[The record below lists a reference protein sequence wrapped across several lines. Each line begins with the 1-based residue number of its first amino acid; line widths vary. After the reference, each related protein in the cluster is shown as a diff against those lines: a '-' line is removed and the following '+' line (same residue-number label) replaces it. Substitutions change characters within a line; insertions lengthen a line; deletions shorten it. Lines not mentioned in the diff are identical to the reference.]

1 MDKRELETLC
11 NDFNNAGHLLSVMS
25 RSALEQSAYL
35 DVTML
40 KNYHQEMFCALAFVA
55 DALKTKSNSFWSFL
69 EEFPDAEE
77 ESNPDSGGG
86 KSGRRKSSSSIPPSG
101 CAR

>member
-35 DVTML
+35 DATML
-40 KNYHQEMFCALAFVA
+40 SV
-55 DALKTKSNSFWSFL
+55 
-69 EEFPDAEE
+69 
-77 ESNPDSGGG
+77 SG
-86 KSGRRKSSSSIPPSG
+86 SPL
-101 CAR
+101 

>member
-35 DVTML
+35 DATML
-40 KNYHQEMFCALAFVA
+40 KNYHQEMFYALSFVA
-55 DALKTKSNSFWSFL
+55 DALKSKSNSFWSVL
-69 EEFPDAEE
+69 EDITDAE
-77 ESNPDSGGG
+77 
-86 KSGRRKSSSSIPPSG
+86 
-101 CAR
+101 